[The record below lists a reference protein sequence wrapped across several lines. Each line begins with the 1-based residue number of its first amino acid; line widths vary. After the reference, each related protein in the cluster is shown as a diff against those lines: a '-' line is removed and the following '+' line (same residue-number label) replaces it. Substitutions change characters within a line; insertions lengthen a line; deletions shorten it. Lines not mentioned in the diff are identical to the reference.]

1 VPDPTERLIG
11 MTRERVEKSGAKF
24 LVGLQFHDPQLEA
37 YMRDRG
43 IPYASFDG
51 ADHYGGDGD
60 HWTPKGHELVADR
73 LMTLFWQNGVIA
85 PRQ

>member
-1 VPDPTERLIG
+1 
-11 MTRERVEKSGAKF
+11 
-24 LVGLQFHDPQLEA
+24 
-37 YMRDRG
+37 MRDRG